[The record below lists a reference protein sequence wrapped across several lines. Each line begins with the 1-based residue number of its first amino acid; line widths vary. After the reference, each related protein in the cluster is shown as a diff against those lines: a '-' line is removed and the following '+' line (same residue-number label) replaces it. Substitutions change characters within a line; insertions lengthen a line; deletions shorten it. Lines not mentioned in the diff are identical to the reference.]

1 MNKTKRIK
9 NKRKARKN
17 KRKTFRGGATVPFSD
32 LGNLYSNFTSS
43 INNVF
48 STFSVMPTGYNPPDV
63 PDVSKQFLNPGAQ
76 SINQIYKSSF

>member
-48 STFSVMPTGYNPPDV
+48 STFSM
-63 PDVSKQFLNPGAQ
+63 VSW
-76 SINQIYKSSF
+76 